1 MFNFKT
7 FVKQALLAA
16 TLAFGIGSAT
26 AGPTYHVDIDTT
38 NYAGAGSIDFW
49 MSSLT
54 GASGALAT
62 VSNFTGSLG
71 AETFRFGGVGGA
83 LPAST
88 GFDNSQ
94 SFSSV
99 THDVILGN
107 KFAFDVS
114 FSGDFLT
121 VPGFGSTFSVAMYD
135 ALGNY
140 LVQPDFLV
148 EFSLTPVT
156 FDNTASVAYSNARNV
171 RVSVPEP
178 SDMLLVMTGLGLVGF
193 MRRRSGKAAR

>member
-16 TLAFGIGSAT
+16 TLAFGIGHAT

-38 NYAGAGSIDFW
+38 NYSGAGSIDFW
-49 MSSLT
+49 LSSFNGAT
-54 GASGALAT
+54 GTIAT

-71 AETFRFGGVGGA
+71 AETYRFGSVNGA
-83 LPAST
+83 LPGST
-88 GFDNSQ
+88 KFDNSE
-94 SFSSV
+94 SFSAV
-99 THDVILGN
+99 THDVVLGS
-107 KFAFDVS
+107 KFGFDVN

-121 VPGFGSTFSVAMYD
+121 VPGFASTFSVAMFD

-140 LVQPDFLV
+140 LVPDYLV
-148 EFSLTPVT
+148 EFSLNPVT
-156 FDNTASVAYSNARNV
+156 VDDAASVTYSAARNV

-178 SDMLLVMTGLGLVGF
+178 SDLLLVMTGLGLVGF
-193 MRRRSGKAAR
+193 MRRRATKAPR

>member
-26 AGPTYHVDIDTT
+26 AGPTYHVDIDTQGYT
-38 NYAGAGSIDFW
+38 GTGAIDFW
-49 MSSLT
+49 MSSFN

-71 AETFRFGGVGGA
+71 SETFRFGGVSGA
-83 LPAST
+83 LPAMT

-99 THDVILGN
+99 THDVTLGD
-107 KFAFDVS
+107 KFGFDVN

-121 VPGFGSTFSVAMYD
+121 VPGFASTFSIAMYD

-140 LVQPDFLV
+140 LVQPDFLL
-148 EFSLTPVT
+148 EFSVNPLT
-156 FDNTASVAYSNARNV
+156 FDDAASVTYTAARNV

-178 SDMLLVMTGLGLVGF
+178 SDILLMMTGLGLVALV
-193 MRRRSGKAAR
+193 RRRSGKAAR

>member
-16 TLAFGIGSAT
+16 TLAFGIGNAT

-38 NYAGAGSIDFW
+38 IYSGAGSIDFW
-49 MSSLT
+49 LSSFNGAT
-54 GASGALAT
+54 GTIAT

-71 AETFRFGGVGGA
+71 AETYRIGSVNGV

-88 GFDNSQ
+88 KFDNSD

-99 THDVILGN
+99 THDVVLGG
-107 KFAFDVS
+107 KFGFDVN

-121 VPGFGSTFSVAMYD
+121 VPGFASTFSVAMFN
-135 ALGNY
+135 ALGEY
-140 LVQPDFLV
+140 LVQPDYLV

-156 FDNTASVAYSNARNV
+156 VDDAASVTYTAARNV

-178 SDMLLVMTGLGLVGF
+178 SDLLLVMTGLGLVGF
-193 MRRRSGKAAR
+193 MRRRAAKAPR

>member
-16 TLAFGIGSAT
+16 TLALGVGSAS

-49 MSSLT
+49 LSSFT
-54 GASGALAT
+54 GATGATAT
-62 VSNFTGSLG
+62 VSNFAGKLG
-71 AETFRFGGVGGA
+71 AETFRFGSVAGA
-83 LPAST
+83 LPVSAS
-88 GFDNSQ
+88 FDNSE

-99 THDVILGN
+99 THAVTLGN
-107 KFAFDVS
+107 KFGFDVN

-121 VPGFGSTFSVAMYD
+121 VPGFASTFSVAMYD
-135 ALGNY
+135 AVGNY
-140 LVQPDFLV
+140 LVQPDFLI
-148 EFSLTPVT
+148 EFSLTPAT
-156 FDNTASVAYSNARNV
+156 FDEAASVSYSAARNV

-178 SDMLLVMTGLGLVGF
+178 SDMLLVMTGLGLVALV
-193 MRRRSGKAAR
+193 RRRSRKAAP